1 MEFPLGSRAEE
12 LKAGTQ
18 GAKDCSSQRVCST
31 ADWTDFIPKEILPE
45 EKSGLDSQTVTV
57 KN

>member
-18 GAKDCSSQRVCST
+18 GAQQVRLRTVPAKESAPQQTGQTLYPKKYFLKRSQV
-31 ADWTDFIPKEILPE
+31 
-45 EKSGLDSQTVTV
+45 
-57 KN
+57 